1 MFEEE
6 IIKLLKKTG
15 ISATKEQLEI
25 PPRKE
30 FGDFSFPVFHL
41 AKEQKKNPNEIA
53 KYIHDKIKVGGIVK
67 EVQAK
72 GSYVNFFLD
81 LDKISPYLLKESLKK
96 DFGKSGFG
104 KNKEILI
111 EFAHPNTHKG
121 FHIGH
126 LRNIST
132 GEAVCRILDY
142 AGFKIFRC
150 NYQGDI
156 GPHVAKTLWGFINIY
171 KQRPPKEVRE
181 RLGEWL
187 GEVYAEVSK
196 KMQQNPEIEKEVEE
210 INKKLYAG
218 DKKLLKIWKETR
230 KWSLDDFEKIYKELG
245 SHFDKYYFEAGVE
258 KRGKE
263 IVLEFFKKG
272 VFQKSEGAIIFDLA
286 EYNLGTIVV
295 LTKNETPLYHSKD
308 FALAERQMSDFQPD
322 LIIHVVGSEQK
333 LYFEQLFKTLEI
345 IKSPAAGKELHVI
358 YELVAL
364 KEGKMS
370 SRMGSVVLY
379 TDLRR
384 QVFEKVREEV
394 LKRNPKLASKK
405 VDEIANTITTA
416 AMKYSM
422 LNVSTDKTIQFDWQE
437 ALKLE
442 GNTGPYIQYAITR
455 ANSVLKKGGKL
466 KPTFSAELAEEEKN
480 LIKLL
485 QNFEE
490 VVVHAAKDYKP
501 HYVANY
507 AYDLATSFNKYYEK
521 VPILKSK
528 EKNFRLALVKAVKD
542 TLEKSLW
549 LLGIEVPE
557 KM

>member
-6 IIKLLKKTG
+6 IIKLLKKAG
-15 ISATKEQLEI
+15 VAASVEQLEA

-30 FGDFSFPVFHL
+30 FGDFSFPVFNL
-41 AKEQKKNPNEIA
+41 AKELKKNPVEVA
-53 KYIHDKIKVGGIVK
+53 KDISGKIKAGGIIK
-67 EVQAK
+67 DVQAK
-72 GSYVNFFLD
+72 GPYVNFFLD
-81 LDKISPYLLKESLKK
+81 SDKISSIILETVLGK
-96 DFGKSGFG
+96 DFGKSDFG
-104 KNKEILI
+104 KQKKILV

-132 GEAVCRILDY
+132 GESICRILDY
-142 AGFKIFRC
+142 AGFKVFRC

-171 KQRPPKEVRE
+171 KQKPPKDVK

-187 GEVYAEVSK
+187 GKVYAEVSQ
-196 KMQQNPEIEKEVEE
+196 KMQDNAEIEKEVEE

-218 DKKLLKIWKETR
+218 DKKLVGIWKETR
-230 KWSLDDFEKIYKELG
+230 QWSLDDYEEVYKELG
-245 SHFDKYYFEAGVE
+245 AHFDKYYFEAEVE
-258 KRGKE
+258 KAGKE
-263 IVLEFFKKG
+263 MVQKFLDRG
-272 VFQKSEGAIIFDLA
+272 VFQQSEGAIVCDLGK
-286 EYNLGTIVV
+286 YNLGIFV
-295 LTKNETPLYHSKD
+295 LITKNGTPLYHAKD
-308 FALAERQMSDFQPD
+308 IALAERQMADFKPD

-345 IKSPAAGKELHVI
+345 IKSPAAGKKLHAI

-370 SRMGSVVLY
+370 SRQGSVILY
-379 TDLRR
+379 TDLRK
-384 QVFEKVREEV
+384 QIFEKVMEEV
-394 LKRNPKLASKK
+394 LKRNPELKQNKL
-405 VDEIANTITTA
+405 VDIANIITTA
-416 AMKYSM
+416 ALKYSM
-422 LNVSTDKTIQFDWQE
+422 LNVSTDKVIHFDWQE

-442 GNTGPYIQYAITR
+442 GNTGPYIQYTITR
-455 ANSVLKKGGKL
+455 ANSVLKKGGKF
-466 KPTFSAELAEEEKN
+466 KQTFSSELTEEEKD
-480 LIKLL
+480 LIRLL

-490 VVVHAAKDYKP
+490 VVVHSAKDYKP
-501 HYVANY
+501 HYIANY
-507 AYDLATSFNKYYEK
+507 AFDLATSFNKYYEK

-528 EKNFRLALVKAVKD
+528 EKNFRLTLVKAVKEV
-542 TLEKSLW
+542 LEKSLW

>member
-6 IIKLLKKTG
+6 IVKLLKKAG
-15 ISATKEQLEI
+15 IPASVEQLEV

-30 FGDFSFPVFHL
+30 FGDFSFPVFIL
-41 AKEQKKNPNEIA
+41 AKEQKKNPNEVAKSIA
-53 KYIHDKIKVGGIVK
+53 DKIKIGGMIS
-67 EVQAK
+67 EVQVK
-72 GSYVNFFLD
+72 GPYLNFFLD
-81 LDKISPYLLKESLKK
+81 SNKISSLVLKETLKK
-96 DFGKSGFG
+96 DFGKSKFG
-104 KNKEILI
+104 KNKKILV

-132 GEAVCRILDY
+132 GESICRILDF
-142 AGFKIFRC
+142 AGFKVFRC

-171 KQRPPKEVRE
+171 KQKPPKDVK

-187 GEVYAEVSK
+187 GKVYAEVSQ
-196 KMQQNPEIEKEVEE
+196 KMQENPEIEKEVEE

-218 DKKLLKIWKETR
+218 DKKLVEIWKETR
-230 KWSLDDFEKIYKELG
+230 KWSLDDYEKIYKELG
-245 SHFDKYYFEAGVE
+245 AHFDKYYFEADVE
-258 KRGKE
+258 KKGNE
-263 IVLEFFKKG
+263 IVQKFLKEG
-272 VFQKSEGAIIFDLA
+272 VFHQSEGAIVFDLSK
-286 EYNLGTIVV
+286 YNLGIFV
-295 LTKNETPLYHSKD
+295 LITKNGTPLYHAKD
-308 FALAERQMSDFQPD
+308 IALAEQQMADFKPD

-345 IKSPAAGKELHVI
+345 IKSPAAGKKVHAI

-370 SRMGSVVLY
+370 SRQGSVILY
-379 TDLRR
+379 TDLRK
-384 QVFEKVREEV
+384 QIFEKVKEEV
-394 LKRNPKLASKK
+394 LKRNPKLEQRKS
-405 VDEIANTITTA
+405 DEIANIITTA

-422 LNVSTDKTIQFDWQE
+422 LNVSTEKIIHFDWQE

-442 GNTGPYIQYAITR
+442 GNTGPYIQYTITR
-455 ANSVLKKGGKL
+455 ANSVLKKGGKF
-466 KPTFSAELAEEEKN
+466 KETFSSELTDEEKD
-480 LIKLL
+480 LIKLM

-490 VVVHAAKDYKP
+490 VVVHSAKDYKP

-507 AYDLATSFNKYYEK
+507 AYDLATTFNRYYEK
-521 VPILKSK
+521 VQILKSD
-528 EKNFRLALVKAVKD
+528 EKNFRMTLTKAVKEV
-542 TLEKSLW
+542 LEKSLW
-549 LLGIEVPE
+549 LLGIQVPE

>member
-6 IIKLLKKTG
+6 IIKVLKKAG
-15 ISATKEQLEI
+15 IAASKEQLEM

-30 FGDFSFPVFHL
+30 FGDFSFPVFNL
-41 AKEQKKNPNEIA
+41 AREQKKNANEIA
-53 KYIHDKIKVGGIVK
+53 KSIYDKIKIGGIVQ

-72 GSYVNFFLD
+72 GPYVNFFLD
-81 LDKISPYLLKESLKK
+81 LDKISALILKEALKK
-96 DFGKSGFG
+96 DFGKSNFG
-104 KNKEILI
+104 KSKKILV

-132 GEAVCRILDY
+132 GESICRILDA
-142 AGFKIFRC
+142 AGFKVFRC

-171 KQRPPKEVRE
+171 NQTPPQEAK

-187 GEVYAEVSK
+187 GKVYAEVSQ
-196 KMQQNPEIEKEVEE
+196 KMQENPEIEKEVEE

-218 DKKLLKIWKETR
+218 DKQLVKIWKETR
-230 KWSLDDFEKIYKELG
+230 KWSLDDYEKIYKELG
-245 SHFDKYYFEAGVE
+245 AHFDKYYFEAEVE

-263 IVLEFFKKG
+263 IVLKFLKEG
-272 VFQKSEGAIIFDLA
+272 IFQQSEGAIVFDLTKC
-286 EYNLGTIVV
+286 NLGTFVL
-295 LTKNETPLYHSKD
+295 LTKNETPLYHAKD
-308 FALAERQMSDFQPD
+308 LALAEKQMADFKPD

-333 LYFEQLFKTLEI
+333 LYFEQLFQTFEI

-370 SRMGSVVLY
+370 SRQGSVILY
-379 TDLRR
+379 TDLRK
-384 QVFEKVREEV
+384 QVFEKVKEEV
-394 LKRNPKLASKK
+394 LKRNPKLPEKK
-405 VDEIANTITTA
+405 INEISNTITTG

-422 LNVSTDKTIQFDWQE
+422 LNVSTEKVIHFDWQE

-442 GNTGPYIQYAITR
+442 GNTGPYIQYAVTR
-455 ANSVLKKGGKL
+455 ANSVMKKAGNF
-466 KPTFSAELAEEEKN
+466 KPVFTSILTEEEKD

-490 VVVHAAKDYKP
+490 VIVHATKDYKP
-501 HYVANY
+501 HYIANY

-528 EKNFRLALVKAVKD
+528 EKNFRLTLVKAVKEV
-542 TLEKSLW
+542 LEKSLC